1 LQPLAQGCILPASRE
16 EAPVPDRGLGA
27 HMILD
32 GNRLAIADE
41 QGVTVVEL
49 SEDATRGTVVAQMRD
64 PTCHDATAVAR
75 VEDRYFVVNAGWNDP
90 PPYTIS
96 SVPVP
101 A

>member
-1 LQPLAQGCILPASRE
+1 M
-16 EAPVPDRGLGA
+16 GA
-27 HMILD
+27 RMILD

-64 PTCHDATAVAR
+64 PTFHDATAVAR